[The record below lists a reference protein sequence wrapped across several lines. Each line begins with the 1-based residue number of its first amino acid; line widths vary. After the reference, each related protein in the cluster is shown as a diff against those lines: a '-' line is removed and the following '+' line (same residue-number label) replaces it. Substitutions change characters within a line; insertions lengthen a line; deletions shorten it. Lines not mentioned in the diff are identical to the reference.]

1 MIKKLL
7 ILTLCLLQLLTIVK
21 SQEINSSN
29 NLSFE
34 FGLGYNTL
42 GWDVKSLQGNNNN
55 DRNQFVLFP
64 SFKLKY
70 SIPLTSFD
78 NNSIFEVTPFVGYNM
93 FGGKS
98 KKESNGYKDIIFLHS
113 FEIGVLPTFSLN
125 NKLSLYGG
133 LKGQYIFSAKLKSYG
148 TVLSPIE
155 TEREWETNDV
165 NEIFKDISF
174 NVGAGFNYNISR
186 FFFGIETW
194 FGITD
199 LNDSEEIKIYENNY
213 RLIIGYKIK

>member
-1 MIKKLL
+1 MKKLL
-7 ILTLCLLQLLTIVK
+7 ILTLCLLQLSTMVK

-29 NLSFE
+29 NLSLE

-42 GWDVKSLQGNNNN
+42 GWDVKSLQGNINN
-55 DRNQFVLFP
+55 DRNQFLLFP

-70 SIPLTSFD
+70 SIPLTNFD

-98 KKESNGYKDIIFLHS
+98 KKESNGYKDIIFLQS
-113 FEIGVLPTFSLN
+113 LEIGALPTFSLN

-133 LKGQYIFSAKLKSYG
+133 LKGQYIFSAKQKSYG

-155 TEREWETNDV
+155 TEREWETSDA
-165 NEIFKDISF
+165 NELFKDISF
-174 NVGAGFNYNISR
+174 NLGAGFNYKLDR
-186 FFFGIETW
+186 FSLGLESW
-194 FGITD
+194 FGITNLSD
-199 LNDSEEIKIYENNY
+199 YEEIRTYENNY
-213 RLIIGYKIK
+213 RLIIGYRIK